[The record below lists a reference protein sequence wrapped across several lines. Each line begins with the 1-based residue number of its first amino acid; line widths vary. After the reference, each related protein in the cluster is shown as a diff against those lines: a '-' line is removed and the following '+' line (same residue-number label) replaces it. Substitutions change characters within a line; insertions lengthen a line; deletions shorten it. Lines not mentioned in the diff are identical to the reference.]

1 MYAGCARRLKPIRRI
16 PYTSKRC
23 GARGIYSRPVQ
34 RRFFWKLALSF
45 LALLVSVL
53 LAVDF
58 LAEGALR
65 DNYVADQFQQLKS
78 LAREMRL
85 QPIPLTSAS
94 PQTPDEIAALNT
106 WVAANATS
114 GARISVITADGRV
127 LADSQSETST

>member
-65 DNYVADQFQQLKS
+65 DNYEADQFQHLKS
-78 LAREMRL
+78 LAREMLL
-85 QPIPLTSAS
+85 QPMPLTRPS
-94 PQTPDEIAALNT
+94 PQPLDALAALNT
-106 WVAANATS
+106 WVPANASS
-114 GARISVITADGRV
+114 GARITTFTAV
-127 LADSQSETST
+127 